1 MEFHHVPVLL
11 DEALCALS
19 PAAGQTFA
27 DGTLGGGGHSE
38 AILRRIGAN
47 GLLYGIDRD
56 AAAIAAATARLSGY
70 PGFHAVHGNFHDVK
84 ALLPGVAQLDCTAE
98 NRAGIHKILR
108 DQVNIPLFA

>member
-56 AAAIAAATARLSGY
+56 AAAIAAAVR
-70 PGFHAVHGNFHDVK
+70 
-84 ALLPGVAQLDCTAE
+84 
-98 NRAGIHKILR
+98 R
-108 DQVNIPLFA
+108 